1 MDLISAPFTAPDCD
15 LRDFAFMPLDA
26 TRLLD
31 SDLFALAT
39 GDEFKA
45 AIALWCKAWT
55 QVPAGSLPDDDR
67 VLAHLSRA
75 GTKWKKVKAM
85 ALRGFVKCDDGRLY
99 HPVVCEKANEAWGKK
114 QSYRDR
120 SKKGNA
126 KRWGSQKDAQEPS
139 LKDAL
144 AIHKGVLERPKGQQQ
159 GQGQGDIDDVDERG
173 RAIDVIEFTADLAR
187 MAGVGH
193 LAPGRIAQN
202 IDTVRE
208 WIEHGATH
216 DEMRDAVREG
226 VASAS
231 TAIHSLKYFSG
242 AVRQR
247 VAKRENGNGP
257 TGQGSAAEQSGDGIL
272 RAAAE
277 RRAARRAEQQAE
289 RA

>member
-1 MDLISAPFTAPDCD
+1 MDAPFTAPDCD

-26 TRLLD
+26 ARLLD

-67 VLAHLSRA
+67 VLAHLSGA
-75 GTKWKKVKAM
+75 GAKWKKVKAM

-126 KRWGSQKDAQEPS
+126 KRWGSQKDVQEPS
-139 LKDAL
+139 LKDAT
-144 AIHKGVLERPKGQQQ
+144 AIPKGVLELPKGQQQ
-159 GQGQGDIDDVDERG
+159 GQGQEDNDDVDERG

-208 WIEHGATH
+208 WIDHGATA
-216 DEMRDAVREG
+216 DEMRAAVQDG
-226 VASAS
+226 VSAASA
-231 TAIHSLKYFSG
+231 AIHSLKYFSG

-257 TGQGSAAEQSGDGIL
+257 VGQGSAAEQSGDEL
-272 RAAAE
+272 VRAL
-277 RRAARRAEQQAE
+277 AARRASR
-289 RA
+289 RAGQSDECVGA